1 MSIEAIAA
9 VGGQLAA
16 VAPSGLAGA
25 PGLVPASPDV
35 AALASLESMLPAQS
49 ASGGEGLFDK
59 LVSSIGEIDSGMAK
73 SGSATTELALGQ
85 SENLHHALIGAER
98 TRMQFELAMS
108 MRNRVLEAYQE
119 IMRMQV

>member
-9 VGGQLAA
+9 LGGQVAA
-16 VAPSGLAGA
+16 VAPGALAAA
-25 PGLVPASPDV
+25 PGSTPASPDV
-35 AALASLESMLPAQS
+35 AALASIESLLPAQS
-49 ASGGEGLFDK
+49 AGGEGLFDK
-59 LVSSIGEIDSGMAK
+59 LVSSIGEIDAGMAK